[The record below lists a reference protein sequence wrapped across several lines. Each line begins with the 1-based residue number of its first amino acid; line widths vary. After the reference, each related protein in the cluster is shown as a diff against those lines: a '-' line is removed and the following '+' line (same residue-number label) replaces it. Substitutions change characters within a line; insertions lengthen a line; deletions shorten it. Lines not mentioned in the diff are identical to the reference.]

1 MKQFRLGTF
10 IALVMLFCL
19 GLHKGHAQT
28 SPTTTSYTAVVST
41 PSGPSDPPA
50 GPSFLYFGST
60 ATLKPVGQPGEL
72 TAGNIRYKWTAK
84 MKQWQS
90 GSGFTASN
98 APTDFLDASS
108 PPDNTDTSTQNPTI
122 LRTVLATSGYY
133 QLTLSVTITYD
144 MVDSNGNGQTNLTAN
159 GSATCQIE
167 VAVPDFSMS
176 GGTSVTVPLDS
187 STSVTITASPINDFY
202 GTIQLS
208 LTAGNPNAGQST
220 NPSGVTLGSGSSDS
234 SLSISLFGTQGNYPL
249 TARDGSSSTTTTV
262 NVAGNA
268 TPAPG
273 GTPLIVYGDGS
284 DNGPP
289 IEHSTVFNL
298 TIPTRSVE
306 IDGPYDSN
314 NSKANDGSQH
324 VPQRAAD
331 HSITVDSVVD
341 YNSDYSVWQDQNN
354 YTAKA
359 TGFATTQSYTWNIAG
374 GMDNVGTGNRLGQPS
389 DNFATTN
396 NNSDLENLL
405 LWSHQ
410 QFSNS
415 GGPPTT
421 QFPASSTITVGVKNV
436 SGSLTTSTSYT
447 INWHYP
453 GENYQPYGQPIPNS
467 LEIDASST
475 QNGDPAIAN
484 GTIHCTFDPFGQY
497 YIAVVQ
503 NGAAQ
508 TFSVASNFA
517 KPPYSSLLAALGL
530 ASSSM
535 DLGTH
540 TYTDDTNS
548 FSAWQEAVALTK
560 AGNTHVPAGFAYVA
574 NQTAAWQQCQMTA
587 PVISAHYVDQYY
599 AGDAYD
605 HTGYLGPNRKD
616 YKAFRKQTSMIA
628 TGTYTKL

>member
-10 IALVMLFCL
+10 IALVILFCL
-19 GLHKGHAQT
+19 SLHKCHAQT

-50 GPSFLYFGST
+50 GPGFLYFGST

-72 TAGNIRYKWTAK
+72 TASNIRYKWTAK

-108 PPDNTDTSTQNPTI
+108 PPKDTSTANPTT
-122 LRTVLATSGYY
+122 LRTVFSNSGYY

-144 MVDSNGNGQTNLTAN
+144 MVDSNGKGQTNLPAN

-176 GGTSVTVPLDS
+176 GGNSLTIPLDS
-187 STSVTITASPINDFY
+187 STSVAVSATNINYFL
-202 GTIQLS
+202 GTVS
-208 LTAGNPNAGQST
+208 LGLGAANPNPGQT
-220 NPSGVTLGSGSSDS
+220 ANPTGITLGSTNN
-234 SLSISLFGTQGNYPL
+234 SISLAGTSPGGSSTAAPTINVSGSATPGTCPL
-249 TARDGSSSTTTTV
+249 T
-262 NVAGNA
+262 
-268 TPAPG
+268 
-273 GTPLIVYGDGS
+273 IYGDGS
-284 DNGPP
+284 YNGPP

-359 TGFATTQSYTWNIAG
+359 TGFATTQSYTWGITG

-389 DNFATTN
+389 DSFATTN

-421 QFPASSTITVGVKNV
+421 QFPASSTIAVGVKNV

-540 TYTDDTNS
+540 TYTDDPNS